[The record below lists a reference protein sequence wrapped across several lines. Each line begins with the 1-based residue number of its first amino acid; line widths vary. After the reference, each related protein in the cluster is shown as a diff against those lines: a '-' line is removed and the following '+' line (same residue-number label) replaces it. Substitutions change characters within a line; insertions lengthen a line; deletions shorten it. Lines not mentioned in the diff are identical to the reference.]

1 MARLDY
7 VIGVER
13 RPCYVGGKKAMF
25 HTWMNR
31 AQVMQPSMMVGGQA
45 GGQLWEVFGMP
56 DEGDETLEAIHVQVS
71 AAIMAEARAQ
81 AAANG
86 ESLRAYVERA
96 IGEAV
101 NKNR

>member
-31 AQVMQPSMMVGGQA
+31 ARVAPPSMMAGGHA
-45 GGQLWEVFGMP
+45 GGQLWEVFGVVEFE
-56 DEGDETLEAIHVQVS
+56 DGHVGTVYPENVQFADGGGFED
-71 AAIMAEARAQ
+71 AAWGPRVKRECK
-81 AAANG
+81 
-86 ESLRAYVERA
+86 
-96 IGEAV
+96 V
-101 NKNR
+101 NENR